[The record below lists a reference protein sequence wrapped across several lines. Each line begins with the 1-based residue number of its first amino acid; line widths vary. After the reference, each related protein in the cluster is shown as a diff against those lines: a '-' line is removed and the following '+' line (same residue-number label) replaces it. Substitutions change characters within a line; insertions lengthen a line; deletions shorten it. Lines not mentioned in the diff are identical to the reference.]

1 MSDRAELLKAGQ
13 EFKFDKKTDE
23 EFERLIKRYPEREAM
38 ILPGLWLIQDQQG
51 WVSQEAMEYL
61 AEKIGTP
68 VTKVYEVATF
78 YTMYKL
84 HPMGKY
90 HISVCRTLSCHLCGK
105 AAVLERLTSRLGIEP
120 GQVSEDGMFSLE
132 EAECLGHCGTAP
144 VIQVNDDF
152 HENMTPEKVD
162 SLLDELKSKG

>member
-1 MSDRAELLKAGQ
+1 MSDRAKLLKSGQ
-13 EFKFDKKTDE
+13 EFKFDKKSDE

-38 ILPGLWLIQDQQG
+38 VLPGLWLIQNQLG

-68 VTKVYEVATF
+68 VIKIYEVATF

-84 HPMGKY
+84 RPMGKY
-90 HISVCRTLSCHLCGK
+90 HISVCRTVSCHLRGR
-105 AAVLERLTSRLGIEP
+105 AAVFERLTSRLNIEP
-120 GQVSEDGMFSLE
+120 GQISEDGMFSIE
-132 EAECLGHCGTAP
+132 EVECLGHCGTAP
-144 VIQVNDDF
+144 VIQINDEF

-162 SLLDELKSKG
+162 ILLNEFKKKG